1 MGFFSSAIGFLED
14 VAGVDIPF
22 VGPGD
27 RFLGG
32 NRAEGLGAGSRV
44 DFTGARRCPQGSRA
58 NRQGICEKVGAV
70 AAIQRFV
77 PGGQTG
83 TIADEFGEAVIGA
96 FGIPAL
102 VPQQVGTIERKD
114 GSVGPILRCPTG
126 AVLATDNLCYTK
138 GTRGLAQNRKWRPG
152 TRPFLTG
159 GDVRCLRRANSLR
172 SSKGSKKLLKELGM
186 G

>member
-1 MGFFSSAIGFLED
+1 MGFWSSAIGFVED
-14 VAGVDIPF
+14 ISGIDIPL

-32 NRAEGLGAGSRV
+32 NRAEGLGVNGGGQG
-44 DFTGARRCPQGSRA
+44 GARPGCPPGTTLNRSGQCQRA
-58 NRQGICEKVGAV
+58 GAV
-70 AAIQRFV
+70 AAVQAFV

-83 TIADEFGEAVIGA
+83 TIADDFGEAVIGA

-102 VPQQVGTIERKD
+102 VPKQVGTIERKD
-114 GSVGPILRCPTG
+114 GSIGPILRCPTG